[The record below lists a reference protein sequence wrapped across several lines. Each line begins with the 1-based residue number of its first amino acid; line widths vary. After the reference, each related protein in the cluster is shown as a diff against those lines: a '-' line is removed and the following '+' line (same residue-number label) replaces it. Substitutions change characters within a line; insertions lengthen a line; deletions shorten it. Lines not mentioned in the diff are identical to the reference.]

1 MKSQIEQKLVLI
13 PANWKQTNSEFKKLT
28 AQLNRARMQFRRGSD
43 QTYADIKKLASTI
56 ESHEELTL
64 VRTDLSQIQA
74 SMSGAPV
81 DQTLESLK
89 SIYSKLTKIPD
100 TEKINKTLSKS
111 RKIIEKQNHT
121 PKSSELI
128 QQALIVIDSEIAW
141 RVAANG
147 ALLDQINSFESFMR
161 TNLGFVNKIV

>member
-1 MKSQIEQKLVLI
+1 
-13 PANWKQTNSEFKKLT
+13 
-28 AQLNRARMQFRRGSD
+28 MQFRRGSD
-43 QTYADIKKLASTI
+43 QTYAEIKKLASTI

-74 SMSGAPV
+74 SVSGAPV

-111 RKIIEKQNHT
+111 RKIIEKAKSYD
-121 PKSSELI
+121 PKAGELI
-128 QQALIVIDSEIAW
+128 QQALIAIDGEIAW
-141 RVAANG
+141 RVAADG
-147 ALLDQINSFESFMR
+147 ALLDQINNFESFAR
-161 TNLGFVNKIV
+161 TNLGLREQDRLNPEQVDYVTPCLAKHRDLSLQF